1 MQLRALAFA
10 TLSLILSA
18 MSPLAGETLSSGALS
33 SLFPGRFHVVV
44 IGFINIIVTARGD
57 GSLSA
62 VSARGKKES
71 GRWSV
76 RAGVL
81 CIKFDKW
88 LGGRTRCTAIVQEAG
103 WYMGSQLKFRRV

>member
-1 MQLRALAFA
+1 MQLRVLAFA
-10 TLSLILSA
+10 TLFLILSV
-18 MSPLAGETLSSGALS
+18 MPSLAGKTLSNGALTG
-33 SLFPGRFHVVV
+33 LFPGRFHVVV
-44 IGFINIIVTARGD
+44 VGFINIKVTARGD

-62 VSARGKKES
+62 VSARGKKDS

-103 WYMGSQLKFRRV
+103 WYTGSKLKFRRV

>member
-1 MQLRALAFA
+1 MQLRALTFA
-10 TLSLILSA
+10 TLLLILSA
-18 MSPLAGETLSSGALS
+18 MPSPAGATLSNGALA

-44 IGFINIIVTARGD
+44 IGFINIKVTARGD

-62 VSARGKKES
+62 VSARGKKDS
-71 GRWSV
+71 GRWNV

-88 LGGRTRCTAIVQEAG
+88 LGGRTRCTAIVREAG
-103 WYMGSQLKFRRV
+103 WYVGSKLKFKRV